1 MNFFEITNKLP
12 IYIAGPVSEPLILS
26 AQDLARDIMVATGM
40 TAEVRMGETPPNHNA
55 VIVSIAPDL
64 FPKEALE
71 NYRLHSEPDNLLF
84 IDGSDMR
91 GAIYGIYAFSAEWLH
106 IDPAYLWTQL
116 PPRRLASPRW
126 PDIQFASG
134 NPALRYRG
142 VFINDEDL
150 LTGWEIGGPRHTTYK
165 YYHTVISRNTAKRV
179 AETLIRMG
187 YNLAIPASFVD
198 IRNPEEEMLLEEF
211 SRRGFILTMHH
222 VEPLGVSAFGFD
234 NYWKVRGEERSF
246 SYFADPD
253 ALREVWRDSIRR
265 WSKYPEVIWQLG
277 LRGRGDRP
285 FWEAGLAP
293 ESDEERAA
301 VISRAIR
308 EQQKM
313 VREMTGNPDAVFS
326 TTLWGEGSIFNSRG
340 LLDIPADVITVFSDN
355 CAGWRLQDD
364 FFRSPNNPDAAYG
377 LYCHHAIMLGT
388 HLAQA
393 IGAADF
399 HAVLT
404 NAMSTRKLCYA
415 IFNAANIREFV
426 YGLVATAKITAH
438 PAEFSPEV
446 HLRSWGK
453 NRFSAQHDEICACY
467 KAYFAAFEKN
477 SRGVALFND
486 GLLLNRS
493 VKALRKLLAKASPEE
508 SKATSSNTFLNSLM
522 DMFPDVVDSDELVR
536 LLERQEQSMADVHDA
551 AVKIQAELPQEERPF
566 LYAQLVYPAGLN
578 RCFCQSAKH
587 CHLALQAFWANQPA
601 DMKRHLVAART
612 ALQDYEAL
620 LPDYLTGEFTHWYDG
635 NVKVDYRPVVKMM
648 DELLGV

>member
-1 MNFFEITNKLP
+1 MNTFEITSNIP
-12 IYIAGPVSEPLILS
+12 IYIACPVSEPLILA
-26 AQDLARDIMVATGM
+26 AQDLVRDIWVSTGR
-40 TAEVRMGETPPNHNA
+40 TAKVCLGEMPPPRGTIIVR
-55 VIVSIAPDL
+55 IAPEV
-64 FPKEALE
+64 FPEDALE
-71 NYRLHSEPDNLLF
+71 NYRLHSEANNQLC

-91 GAIYGIYAFSAEWLH
+91 GAIYGIYAFSSKWLR

-116 PPRRLASPRW
+116 PPRRLSTPRW
-126 PDIQFASG
+126 HDIQFASG
-134 NPALRYRG
+134 NPAIRYRG

-211 SRRGFILTMHH
+211 SRRGLILTMHH

-234 NYWKVRGEERSF
+234 NYWEARGEERSF

-301 VISRAIR
+301 VISRAIS
-308 EQQKM
+308 EQQEM
-313 VREMTGNPDAVFS
+313 VREMTGNPDALFS
-326 TTLWGEGSIFNSRG
+326 TTLWGEGSVFNSLG

-364 FFRSPNNPDAAYG
+364 FFHSPNNPDAAYG

-388 HLAQA
+388 HLSQA

-404 NAMSTRKLCYA
+404 NAMATRKLCYA

-438 PAEFSPEV
+438 PAEFSPAV
-446 HLRSWGK
+446 HLRSWVE
-453 NRFSAQHDEICACY
+453 NHFSAKLDDICACY

-493 VKALRKLLAKASPEE
+493 VKSLRKLLAKASPEE
-508 SKATSSNTFLNSLM
+508 GKMATA
-522 DMFPDVVDSDELVR
+522 DMFLKSLADGYPDVGDSDELVR
-536 LLERQEQSMADVHDA
+536 LLERQEQSMADVYDA

-566 LYAQLVYPAGLN
+566 LFAQLVYPAGLN
-578 RCFCQSAKH
+578 RCFCRSARH
-587 CHLALQAFWANQPA
+587 CHLALQAFWAAQPA
-601 DMKRHLVAART
+601 DVKHHLTDARAALK
-612 ALQDYEAL
+612 AYEAL

-635 NVKVDYRPVVKMM
+635 NAKVDYRPVLTMM
-648 DELLGV
+648 DELLNM

>member
-1 MNFFEITNKLP
+1 ML
-12 IYIAGPVSEPLILS
+12 A
-26 AQDLARDIMVATGM
+26 AQDLAKDIRTATGK
-40 TAEVRMGETPPNHNA
+40 AIEARLVDQVPLRDGIIVRIVPGEFLNGA
-55 VIVSIAPDL
+55 I
-64 FPKEALE
+64 E
-71 NYRLHSEPDNLLF
+71 NFRLHSEPGNLLY
-84 IDGSDMR
+84 IDGSDLR

-106 IDPAYLWTQL
+106 ISPAYLWTQL
-116 PPRRLASPRW
+116 PPRPLSCHEW
-126 PDIQFASG
+126 PEIRFESG
-134 NPALRYRG
+134 NPAIRYRG

-165 YYHTVISRNTAKRV
+165 YYHTVISRNTAKKV

-234 NYWKVRGEERSF
+234 NYWKARGEERSF

-265 WSKYPEVIWQLG
+265 WFKYPEVIWQLG

-301 VISRAIR
+301 VITRAIR
-308 EQQKM
+308 EQQEM
-313 VREMTGNPDAVFS
+313 VKEMTGNPDALFS
-326 TTLWGEGSIFNSRG
+326 TTLWGEGSIFNSRR

-355 CAGWRLQDD
+355 CAGWRLQAD
-364 FFRSPNNPDAAYG
+364 FFQSPNNPDAAYG

-399 HAVLT
+399 YSVLS

-415 IFNAANIREFV
+415 IFNSANIREFV
-426 YGLVATAKITAH
+426 YGLEATAKITAH
-438 PAEFSPEV
+438 PAEFSPEAY
-446 HLRSWGK
+446 LRSWVE
-453 NRFSAQHDEICACY
+453 NHFSMQQNEICACY

-477 SRGVALFND
+477 PRGVALFND

-493 VKALRKLLAKASPEE
+493 VKVLRKLLEKASPEE
-508 SKATSSNTFLNSLM
+508 SKATSSNTFLNSLS
-522 DMFPDVVDSDELVR
+522 DMFPDVSDSDELVR
-536 LLERQEQSMADVHDA
+536 LLERQEQCMADVYDA

-578 RCFCQSAKH
+578 RCFCRSARH
-587 CHLALQAFWANQPA
+587 CHLALQAFGANQPA
-601 DMKRHLVAART
+601 DVKRHLADARAALK
-612 ALQDYEAL
+612 AYEAL
-620 LPDYLTGEFTHWYDG
+620 LPDYLTGEFAHWYDG
-635 NVKVDYRPVVKMM
+635 NVKVDYRPVMKMM
-648 DELLGV
+648 DELLDGMR